1 MANSVKSVKWLS
13 QSGSEIEAVITV
25 TKKVVELTS
34 YADGWNIPIGSE
46 IEKTMTVKIMIN
58 GKLHSEETQMPK
70 VIETGNYMEST
81 KADMRAKGA
90 YAYITDTIVTNK
102 EHYNEIMTAIE
113 EAKAEVEAAFI
124 AENTEAAAEAAAE
137 EIAKEEAK
145 EEAKVTSKIEWA
157 NRVIA
162 EASQRTVLTEKE
174 EAIWR
179 TNYNN
184 LHNEGGDG
192 YIPVRVT
199 KEDVEFAKS
208 IIRK

>member
-113 EAKAEVEAAFI
+113 EAKAEAEAAFI
-124 AENTEAAAEAAAE
+124 AENTEAAAE

-145 EEAKVTSKIEWA
+145 VASRIEWA

-162 EASQRTVLTEKE
+162 EANQRTVLTEKE
-174 EAIWR
+174 ETIWR
-179 TNYNN
+179 KNYNN

-192 YIPVRVT
+192 YIPIRVT

-208 IIRK
+208 IISK